1 MQTFLLFIRA
11 QSLRTMPYFA
21 CKSADGAIRLRIFH
35 LNTKIQNNGYIFSV

>member
-11 QSLRTMPYFA
+11 QSLRKMPHFA

-35 LNTKIQNNGYIFSV
+35 LNKIQNNGYIFSV

>member
-21 CKSADGAIRLRIFH
+21 CKSADGAIRLRILH
-35 LNTKIQNNGYIFSV
+35 LNIKYKTIMVIFSV